1 MISLRN
7 ISYSCRLPGG
17 RHDVLRAINLDIIR
31 GEYVAI
37 MGPNGSG
44 KSTLAKILSGLLA
57 DFNGEYSIDG
67 DSVSGHYNL
76 ALEKAGY
83 VFQNPDN
90 QIVSMTVES
99 ELAFPMENRG
109 IRHCEMVEKISV
121 ITELLGLDKLLNRDP
136 NTLSGGEKQKLVI
149 ASMLTASPEILIL
162 DEPTSLLDPSDRI
175 MILELINKIQ
185 GGDSI
190 YGEEIKPAIIHI
202 TQFPEEAQKARRLV
216 VMDEGVI
223 VKDGDPED
231 VFTELYETGE
241 LVIPLPSMM
250 LNQLK
255 GNEVLSIPVEYLDG
269 NQTEKTSAGEA
280 YNLSGVNY
288 GYKLPWG
295 KKIDALSDVSANIYR
310 GNITGIM
317 GLSGS
322 GKTSLALLMAFL
334 EKPDSGKIV
343 FFGEDLT
350 DDKLTA
356 FRRRAGLSFQF
367 PERQFFCETVEKELS
382 FGPGLRNTDDEEIKR
397 AVTDA
402 LLSVGMKPEELLR
415 RDPFTLSG
423 GEMRK
428 VALAVTLALDPD
440 VLILDEPTSGLD
452 GAGMEYLKSMCERLR
467 DSGKTIIIIS
477 HNTEFILSVCDYTA
491 FMENG
496 EIKTTATVGDILA
509 GRCGPEQYG
518 IPLTAYASYVI
529 EKCKAGNIPLKK
541 LPPPGMTQF
550 RA

>member
-7 ISYSCRLPGG
+7 INCSYRLPGG
-17 RHDVLRAINLDIIR
+17 RHGALRAVNLDISR
-31 GEYVAI
+31 GEYVAV

-44 KSTLAKILSGLLA
+44 KSTLAKILSGLIT
-57 DFNGEYSIDG
+57 DFDGEYLIEG
-67 DSVSGHYNL
+67 ESVSGEYNS

-83 VFQNPDN
+83 IFQNPDN
-90 QIVSMTVES
+90 QIVSMTVDS

-109 IRHCEMVEKISV
+109 IRHCEMIEKVGMIA
-121 ITELLGLDKLLNRDP
+121 ELLGLSNILNRDP

-149 ASMLTASPEILIL
+149 ASMLTISPEILIL

-175 MILELINKIQ
+175 MILELISNIQ
-185 GGDSI
+185 GSDSV
-190 YGEEIKPAIIHI
+190 YGEEINPAIIHI
-202 TQFPEEAQKARRLV
+202 TQFPEEAQKAQRLV
-216 VMDEGVI
+216 VMNEGAI
-223 VKDGDPED
+223 VKDGNPED
-231 VFTELYETGE
+231 VFGDIYESGE
-241 LVIPLPSMM
+241 MIIPLPSMM
-250 LNQLK
+250 INQLK
-255 GNEVLSIPVEYLDG
+255 GKEVLSIPAEYLDENRG
-269 NQTEKTSAGEA
+269 KIKSAGEA

-295 KKIDALSDVSANIYR
+295 EKIDALSDVSANMYR
-310 GNITGIM
+310 GKITGIM
-317 GLSGS
+317 GPSGS

-334 EKPDSGKIV
+334 EKPDSGKIM
-343 FFGEDLT
+343 FFGDDLT

-367 PERQFFCETVEKELS
+367 PERQFFCDTVEKELS
-382 FGPGLRNTDDEEIKR
+382 FGPGLKGMDDEEIKK
-397 AVTDA
+397 ALTDA

-428 VALAVTLALDPD
+428 VALTVTLALDPD
-440 VLILDEPTSGLD
+440 VLIFDEPTSGLD
-452 GAGMEYLKSMCERLR
+452 GAGMEYLKSICEKLR

-518 IPLTAYASYVI
+518 IPLTAYACYVI
-529 EKCKAGNIPLKK
+529 EKCRAENISLKN
-541 LPPPGMTQF
+541 LPPPDMMPFT
-550 RA
+550 A